1 MLGAGYRTWDA
12 ESWGWGSGAA
22 RGPGVGMHRR
32 GVGAGAIAK
41 KKLAEVSGK
50 EAGLK
55 PALLS
60 RHRILPEW
68 SSLSLNRLLNYL

>member
-1 MLGAGYRTWDA
+1 MLGTGYGTWDA
-12 ESWGWGSGAA
+12 ESWGRGCGAA

-55 PALLS
+55 PALPW

-68 SSLSLNRLLNYL
+68 SSGPLNRLLNHL